1 VGEIMVEK
9 LFIIKRRYMNIN
21 VKHPSF
27 VSFLETI
34 INNVLSNVP
43 VDSYFNLTQ
52 DKKTSTQYLVF
63 KLLRNTVKVKSKLT
77 DNELKSFLPILINK
91 SEEFENYELS
101 AVLNDI
107 SNNFDSISEFTK
119 PTQKRIVKTDKT
131 IKKDN
136 VK

>member
-1 VGEIMVEK
+1 
-9 LFIIKRRYMNIN
+9 MNIN